1 VLVHRWR
8 KKGPY
13 LAFGAADPNGAED
26 FKIIDAGTGRQ
37 IFADSRRPTGFQSA
51 AVENGAFRVRYT
63 RAVNGPCSIVKDGS
77 ACWAKMVRTGAI
89 PRELALSPPSVQICA
104 AEYRKEKVPAPADDP
119 SIIFYDVD
127 ITLDES
133 GKAQVNS
140 RGAVG
145 CEPMP

>member
-1 VLVHRWR
+1 V
-8 KKGPY
+8 
-13 LAFGAADPNGAED
+13 ADPSGAQD

-37 IFADSRRPTGFQSA
+37 IFADSRRTTGFQSA
-51 AVENGAFRVRYT
+51 AVENGALRVRYT
-63 RAVNGPCSIVKDGS
+63 RAVNGPCSIVKEGS
-77 ACWAKMVRTGAI
+77 ICWAKMVRAGPI

-140 RGAVG
+140 RGTVG